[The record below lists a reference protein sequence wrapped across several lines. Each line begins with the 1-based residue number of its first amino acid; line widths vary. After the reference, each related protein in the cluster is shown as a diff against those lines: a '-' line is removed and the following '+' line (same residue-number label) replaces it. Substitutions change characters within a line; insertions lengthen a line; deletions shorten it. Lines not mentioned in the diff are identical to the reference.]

1 MSEPTTEDLTQ
12 TRDTAIEKLKEQHL
26 AEVEQRRKDA
36 ERLYNETL
44 RMFAD
49 RIYSCSYLSL
59 RMERFEEAVSTLV
72 SLLKPWDVS
81 HFSVTLDLSTLL
93 TRRYGTRLFPV
104 TRGKAR
110 VTLKDDEEG
119 RP

>member
-12 TRDTAIEKLKEQHL
+12 TRDAAIEKLKERQL
-26 AEVEQRRKDA
+26 EEFNQRHENA

-44 RMFAD
+44 RMFAE
-49 RIYSCSYLSL
+49 RIYSFPYQDR
-59 RMERFEEAVSTLV
+59 RMECFEEAVTTLV

-110 VTLKDDEEG
+110 VALKDDEDATT
-119 RP
+119 